1 MDLGDDDDFFGA
13 ACEMDDQVLIFDD
26 DNEND
31 NNSEDTMEI
40 CGDNAN
46 YEKEFEAYQRI
57 EAESRENL
65 ENLDILDINAHRTVN
80 GLSQRS
86 WQRLPRTS
94 HTKPFSNLHMATRN
108 LRETNRTENDTL
120 YPPERRPPIF
130 DFFTVLT
137 AFITAVILAYYTI
150 SSY

>member
-1 MDLGDDDDFFGA
+1 MDVGDDDDFFGA

-31 NNSEDTMEI
+31 NNSEDTIESLAGGNPSYEQEFLAFQKREEEDRRSDEI
-40 CGDNAN
+40 LNGGA
-46 YEKEFEAYQRI
+46 
-57 EAESRENL
+57 
-65 ENLDILDINAHRTVN
+65 

-86 WQRLPRTS
+86 WQKLPQNSR
-94 HTKPFSNLHMATRN
+94 TKPFDDLGVATRN
-108 LRETNRTENDTL
+108 LRQTKEHNSDTI

-150 SSY
+150 STY